1 MGDVVSL
8 FSVIIMK
15 FKSKFNESKIFFH
28 YNFPWD
34 KLKSIKWMNERA
46 TSNKAYVPTRVEN
59 LANVCTH
66 ALCVAPASFGARELL
81 TRSVNAPQAIA
92 AVVYGLAL
100 CLLFAVSTTFHSVCC
115 CKSETKMKHFLHRCD
130 RAMIYIFIASS
141 YFPWLTVGTLS
152 CWMLRELR
160 WAIWLL
166 AVLGITYQQIFHER
180 YKMLELL
187 LYLVMGLGPAV
198 IIVTSNH
205 QFPAMHDLKM
215 GGLLYLIGVFF
226 FKSDGRIPF
235 AHAIWH
241 VFVAL
246 AASVHYLA
254 ILRHLFPELNTE

>member
-15 FKSKFNESKIFFH
+15 LKSKFNESKIYFH
-28 YNFPWD
+28 YDLPWN
-34 KLKSIKWMNERA
+34 KLKAVKWMNEKA
-46 TSNKAYVPTRVEN
+46 ASNRAYVPTTVEHV
-59 LANVCTH
+59 ANVCTH
-66 ALCVAPASFGARELL
+66 ALCVAPASLGARELL
-81 TRSVNAPQAIA
+81 ARSLNAPQAIA

-115 CKSETKMKHFLHRCD
+115 CRSD
-130 RAMIYIFIASS
+130 NS

-180 YKMLELL
+180 YKMVELL
-187 LYLVMGLGPAV
+187 LYLVMGLGPAA

-205 QFPAMHDLKM
+205 QFPAMYDLKL
-215 GGLLYLIGVFF
+215 GGMLYLAGVFF

-254 ILRHLFPELNTE
+254 ILRHLFPELKS

>member
-15 FKSKFNESKIFFH
+15 FKSKFNENKIYFH
-28 YNFPWD
+28 CDLPWK
-34 KLKSIKWMNERA
+34 KLNAVKWMNERA
-46 TSNKAYVPTRVEN
+46 SSNRAYVPTAVEN
-59 LANVCTH
+59 VANVCTH
-66 ALCVAPASFGARELL
+66 ALCVAPASIGARVLL

-115 CKSETKMKHFLHRCD
+115 CKSDTKMKHFLHRCD

-180 YKMLELL
+180 FKMLELL
-187 LYLVMGLGPAV
+187 LYLVMGLGPAA
-198 IIVTSNH
+198 IILTSNCMNTCDRRRFSGASH
-205 QFPAMHDLKM
+205 KFNVPCVLERN
-215 GGLLYLIGVFF
+215 
-226 FKSDGRIPF
+226 RIK
-235 AHAIWH
+235 
-241 VFVAL
+241 L
-246 AASVHYLA
+246 SG
-254 ILRHLFPELNTE
+254 

>member
-1 MGDVVSL
+1 MGDVLSL

-15 FKSKFNESKIFFH
+15 FKSKFNESKIYFH
-28 YNFPWD
+28 YDLPWE
-34 KLKSIKWMNERA
+34 KLKAVKWMNERA
-46 TSNKAYVPTRVEN
+46 SSNKAYVPT
-59 LANVCTH
+59 T
-66 ALCVAPASFGARELL
+66 F
-81 TRSVNAPQAIA
+81 VNFIA
-92 AVVYGLAL
+92 FNI
-100 CLLFAVSTTFHSVCC
+100 LFAVNLNFSLSCIVIKTEQVC
-115 CKSETKMKHFLHRCD
+115 KIANKMKHFLHRCD

-187 LYLVMGLGPAV
+187 LYLVMGLGPAA

-205 QFPAMHDLKM
+205 YFPAMYDLKL
-215 GGLLYLIGVFF
+215 GGILYLMGVFF

-241 VFVAL
+241 IFVAL
-246 AASVHYLA
+246 AATVHYLA
-254 ILRHLFPELNTE
+254 ILRHLFPELKSQ

>member
-1 MGDVVSL
+1 MGDVLSL

-15 FKSKFNESKIFFH
+15 FKSKFNESKIYFH
-28 YNFPWD
+28 YDLPWD
-34 KLKSIKWMNERA
+34 KLKTVKWMNEKA
-46 TSNKAYVPTRVEN
+46 SSNRAYVPTTVEN
-59 LANVCTH
+59 VANVCTH
-66 ALCVAPASFGARELL
+66 ALCVAPASLGARELL

-115 CKSETKMKHFLHRCD
+115 CRSDTKMKHFLHRCD

-160 WAIWLL
+160 WVIWLL

-187 LYLVMGLGPAV
+187 LYLVMGLGPAA

-205 QFPAMHDLKM
+205 QFPAMYDLKL
-215 GGLLYLIGVFF
+215 GGILYLIGVFF

-246 AASVHYLA
+246 AATVHYLA
-254 ILRHLFPELNTE
+254 ILRHLFPELKSY